1 MVRSFDIYMKKN
13 KKAIKLEDAGKV
25 SAESLNTKKLNN
37 KDSGQEA
44 GNKSSD
50 KKWDNIFGFS
60 ANGANQQMKNFMNVG
75 VGSLCGVGLNHSHES
90 NTPNNMMSKLSN
102 NIKHNFE
109 QNMEISR
116 DVLKCKT
123 AADFIEFQGKHF
135 ETNYKNTVKLLND
148 LFYDMQNLTNQNV
161 NILQKKTSNV

>member
-37 KDSGQEA
+37 KDSGQEG

-50 KKWDNIFGFS
+50 KKWDNMFGFS
-60 ANGANQQMKNFMNVG
+60 ANGANQQMKNFMNLG

-109 QNMEISR
+109 QNMELSQ